1 MARPRRSATL
11 AFAAVVAALV
21 PARVG
26 SFAPPAA
33 FAPSAR
39 VSTRNS
45 GASADRA
52 PVQHVSP
59 VDRGVGRGGGGAATL
74 YASEVSPDGFAD
86 AVPPP
91 GGAADLSADETKLH
105 LERELARLRATKP
118 AAPADGAGPG
128 AAAVDAA
135 RVATRTAMTVF
146 EELMQLTKETLPEVC
161 ENSWDCDFGLE
172 CCDLPFAPTK
182 ICCGNGVMTPMTPTP
197 QLLRVPTAERELA
210 EREGGRGG
218 GLLGDGYR

>member
-1 MARPRRSATL
+1 MAHCRRSPLL
-11 AFAAVVAALV
+11 AAALV
-21 PARVG
+21 AVLVPVRVG
-26 SFAPPAA
+26 SLAPPTA
-33 FAPSAR
+33 FASGAR
-39 VSTRNS
+39 ASTRNF
-45 GASADRA
+45 GASDL
-52 PVQHVSP
+52 
-59 VDRGVGRGGGGAATL
+59 GRSTL
-74 YASEVSPDGFAD
+74 YASELGADGFAD
-86 AVPPP
+86 GVAP
-91 GGAADLSADETKLH
+91 GGAADLPADETKLR

-118 AAPADGAGPG
+118 AASAEDAGPAD
-128 AAAVDAA
+128 AAVDAA
-135 RVATRTAMTVF
+135 RIAARAAKSVF

>member
-1 MARPRRSATL
+1 
-11 AFAAVVAALV
+11 
-21 PARVG
+21 
-26 SFAPPAA
+26 
-33 FAPSAR
+33 
-39 VSTRNS
+39 
-45 GASADRA
+45 
-52 PVQHVSP
+52 
-59 VDRGVGRGGGGAATL
+59 
-74 YASEVSPDGFAD
+74 
-86 AVPPP
+86 
-91 GGAADLSADETKLH
+91 
-105 LERELARLRATKP
+105 
-118 AAPADGAGPG
+118 
-128 AAAVDAA
+128 
-135 RVATRTAMTVF
+135 MTVF